1 MSFIQNIITY
11 ARTGAL
17 NILNYIRSGVTGK
30 LYGQLSSQEIVD
42 VSRATAT
49 SKVARF
55 VSYDTK
61 PSYKKLY
68 NDDISYDSLEREKIR
83 EILNQIN
90 EKITQNEK
98 IKFQD
103 KIFLKKLKKIY
114 DDEFDDEDLNK
125 IILTLNTFMKKNK
138 NTDPFPFDT
147 KLFSKLLQLKKDANL
162 KIQRIRKKDYT
173 KDLDT
178 TQAAFIIFKE
188 NPGEYKIFFIHTR
201 DTRIDFL
208 KGKIPTSFL
217 RLLYL
222 AQFKFEGHPPPSYI
236 CVGTVDANNDKDQ
249 NQTTFHV
256 DNFPR
261 YFISGTLEEDFKKLY
276 TRLFGQN
283 APPECG
289 FLDFQILLN
298 FVAATTGRDK
308 ADELF
313 SLLPGAKGNFAPFFA
328 YLNSLITHATPDFIN
343 LAEIEAYYQSLGQN
357 VPPEVR
363 EFVEKYNDYLEIL
376 RENKRKFRRE
386 LLSFTPITDENR
398 IFTEDIIRKFKEK
411 ATAVIKEDIIKKN
424 LNDYLIEKSIYDP
437 EINNEILFENDQF
450 KNDPERENIEC
461 FVFMEKTFFIQEF
474 SNDDLNNPNLNF
486 LIKLK
491 DEMFEPIGERILI
504 GRDEPSAR
512 LVRREVVDNLGSELG
527 GSKRN
532 KSRQRRNTKK
542 KLNKL
547 IKRRSSQRKQNNK
560 RRSRK
565 IR

>member
-30 LYGQLSSQEIVD
+30 LYGELSSEKMVD
-42 VSRATAT
+42 VFHATAT

-55 VSYDTK
+55 RSHDTK

-68 NDDISYDSLEREKIR
+68 NDDITYDLEREGKGKEKREKIREGKREREKIR
-83 EILNQIN
+83 ETLNQIN
-90 EKITQNEK
+90 EEITQNK
-98 IKFQD
+98 NIKFQD

-114 DDEFDDEDLNK
+114 DDEFDDEDLNT
-125 IILTLNTFMKKNK
+125 IILTLNTFMKR
-138 NTDPFPFDT
+138 NTNPNPFDT
-147 KLFSKLLQLKKDANL
+147 KLFTKLLQFKKDAKS
-162 KIQRIRKKDYT
+162 KIQEIGNKEYT

-222 AQFKFEGHPPPSYI
+222 EQFKFEGHPPPSYI

-249 NQTTFHV
+249 TQTAFHV

-261 YFISGTLEEDFKKLY
+261 YFISGTLEEDFKTLY
-276 TRLFGQN
+276 TQLFGKN

-289 FLDFQILLN
+289 FLDFQILLD

-386 LLSFTPITDENR
+386 LLSFTPITDKNR
-398 IFTEDIIRKFKEK
+398 LFTEDII
-411 ATAVIKEDIIKKN
+411 IKN
-424 LNDYLIEKSIYDP
+424 LNEHLKDKSIYDP

-450 KNDPERENIEC
+450 ENDPERENIEC

-532 KSRQRRNTKK
+532 KSKRRNTKK
-542 KLNKL
+542 KYHFK
-547 IKRRSSQRKQNNK
+547 KGRQTQRKQNNK